1 MEKILW
7 AHNPKNLE
15 GQKRQIWSD
24 FEQLSTLTA
33 NILRIGRDIQ
43 NWKQTLL
50 TAITAGFDKKLVS
63 FGPQT
68 RKLQVWMLTYLSS
81 EFGTISSKF
90 WPRMSLERIDVPKI
104 DNELDRLPFFS
115 RWTKNWWT
123 LVHRQNS
130 YIWHVDPIYVDIVCS
145 TYANAF
151 EFEPRDFA
159 TGGISPF
166 WIFFRNRTYGAG
178 QTHIGLC
185 TKFLFFYM
193 W

>member
-90 WPRMSLERIDVPKI
+90 
-104 DNELDRLPFFS
+104 
-115 RWTKNWWT
+115 
-123 LVHRQNS
+123 
-130 YIWHVDPIYVDIVCS
+130 
-145 TYANAF
+145 
-151 EFEPRDFA
+151 
-159 TGGISPF
+159 
-166 WIFFRNRTYGAG
+166 
-178 QTHIGLC
+178 
-185 TKFLFFYM
+185 
-193 W
+193 